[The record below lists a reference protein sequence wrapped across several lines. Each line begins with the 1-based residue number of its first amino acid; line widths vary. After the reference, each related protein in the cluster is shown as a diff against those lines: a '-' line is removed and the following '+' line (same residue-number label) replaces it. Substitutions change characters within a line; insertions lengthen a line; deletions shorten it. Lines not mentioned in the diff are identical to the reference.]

1 MAQVRYFDVRISSG
15 TSHSTYII
23 YYDQIGA
30 SNIATRVSTN
40 LPATGVTYSDL
51 TSGSG
56 VRVQVPYTATTI

>member
-30 SNIATRVSTN
+30 SNIGQEYQLIYQQR
-40 LPATGVTYSDL
+40 G
-51 TSGSG
+51 
-56 VRVQVPYTATTI
+56 